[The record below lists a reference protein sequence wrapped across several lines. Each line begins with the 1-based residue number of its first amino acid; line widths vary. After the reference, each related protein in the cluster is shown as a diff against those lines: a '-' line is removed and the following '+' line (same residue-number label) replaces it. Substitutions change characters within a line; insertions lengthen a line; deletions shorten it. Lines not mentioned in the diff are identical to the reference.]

1 MANSS
6 IIRKAKNKIVK
17 EFIKDQEIIAAI
29 NSSEVKANEPEKLI
43 GKHIFNY
50 NQNPHTLNIA
60 GTFITI
66 QVHIPQSFY
75 SDYRGGLTT
84 MVKPTIEIWII
95 SHEKHMIVD
104 NVPKITQ
111 NRNDYLSELIDKKIN
126 GKSGFGIGETKL
138 LSNIEGAFQADY
150 LYRKMVFQC
159 LDLNS
164 SMCDDE
170 DDEDI

>member
-6 IIRKAKNKIVK
+6 IIRKAKNRIVK
-17 EFIKDQEIIAAI
+17 EFIKDPDIIAAI
-29 NSSEVKANEPEKLI
+29 NSSEIKSNEPEKLI
-43 GKHIFNY
+43 NKHIFDY
-50 NQNPHTLNIA
+50 NQNPHTLNIV

-75 SDYRGGLTT
+75 SDYRNGLSVH
-84 MVKPTIEIWII
+84 VKPNIEIWII
-95 SHEKHMIVD
+95 SHEQHMVVD

-126 GKSGFGIGETKL
+126 GKRGFGIGETKL
-138 LSNIEGAFQADY
+138 ISNVEGSFQQDY
-150 LYRKMVFQC
+150 LFRKMIFEC

-170 DDEDI
+170 DE

>member
-29 NSSEVKANEPEKLI
+29 NSSEVKPNESQKLI
-43 GKHIFNY
+43 NKHIFDY
-50 NQNPHTLNIA
+50 NQNPHTLNIV

-66 QVHIPQSFY
+66 QVHIPQSYYNDFKT
-75 SDYRGGLTT
+75 R
-84 MVKPTIEIWII
+84 VKPTIEIWII

-126 GKSGFGIGETKL
+126 GKTGFGIGETTL
-138 LSNIEGAFQADY
+138 LSNEEGSFQQDY
-150 LYRKMVFQC
+150 LYRRMIFQC

-164 SMCDDE
+164 SLCEDE
-170 DDEDI
+170 E